1 MDAKS
6 PIRTTMTR
14 LIPPLTVWAIGRILE
29 LPSVKGNVL
38 ELDGRANRQRYEIER
53 SVKRRVKNARSNIP
67 WLAAGAAA
75 IVVGIGLIAMAA
87 REK

>member
-6 PIRTTMTR
+6 PTRAALTR
-14 LIPPLTVWAIGRILE
+14 LIPPLTVWAIGRILD
-29 LPSVKGNVL
+29 LPAVKGSVM
-38 ELDGRANRQRYEIER
+38 ELDGRANKQRHEMAR